1 MSIKEIYEY
10 AKVNGVENMELGIY
24 DMSNNKY
31 MLKSIGINYT
41 KEQPLVPTNVSLYV
55 ETSNGNKQFIDS
67 IEESEQISDVPV
79 SKE

>member
-41 KEQPLVPTNVSLYV
+41 KEQPLVPTDVSLYV
-55 ETSNGNKQFIDS
+55 EMSNCDEQFIDD
-67 IEESEQISDVPV
+67 IEEAKQSSDMPV
-79 SKE
+79 G